1 MTSHSIQSEL
11 QDLVRFASHR
21 VGQGADFSSVEDLV
35 KHWRQNSEY
44 AETVVDVRQGIA
56 DEAACKAQP
65 ISDAFAEVRRKLGI
79 AD

>member
-1 MTSHSIQSEL
+1 MTSHSIHSEL
-11 QDLVRFASHR
+11 QEFVRFASHR
-21 VGQGADFSSVEDLV
+21 VEQGADFSSVEDLV

-44 AETVVDVRQGIA
+44 AEAVADVRQGIA

-65 ISDAFAEVRRKLGI
+65 LSDAFAEVRRKLGI